1 MHSNN
6 EKQGQAGKPKKIR
19 FGLEAA
25 KLVLEA
31 FSMATIRHHSIS
43 NLERWKAQG
52 TWCHAFGEWMVL
64 MNMGSDEDIIEVM
77 TGEDEN
83 AIRLRSSA
91 PYVGML
97 QQSTVHKLKH
107 EIFGVDLSVFDATRD
122 EWLRRDAEMSA
133 RSCGTGR

>member
-25 KLVLEA
+25 KLTLET
-31 FSMATIRHHSIS
+31 FSIKEIRQHSIA
-43 NLERWKAQG
+43 NIERWKAQG
-52 TWCHAFGEWMVL
+52 SWCSAFGEWMVL
-64 MNMGSDEDIIEVM
+64 MNTGSDQDIIRIM

-83 AIRLRSSA
+83 AIRLRSSS

-97 QQSTVHKLKH
+97 LQSTVHKLKH
-107 EIFGVDLSVFDATRD
+107 EIFGIDLSIFDATRD
-122 EWLRRDAEMSA
+122 EWLRRDAEMTA
-133 RSCGTGR
+133 RIRGTEG